1 MLKAIKK
8 EQKKDWITKLP
19 GMPKFARTP
28 LSLIFDS
35 TLTQREIRVLLC
47 IIAHADTAGSTKKH
61 SLSLDNIAQMCQFFV
76 SGKPDRSSVSRVVT
90 SLCKK
95 GWLQIHKRRGLNATQ
110 YYQLIAKEVL
120 PFDEQDTDAVD
131 ETSDAKSL
139 PVQHEALN
147 DIMVGDVFSIENSP
161 ATLFLKENGAEIK
174 RALEFDPKVQ
184 AKELPVQPAVTITLK
199 ELESAKETV
208 LQSKTYKMSVSG
220 HAFYNSKETVHFLNQ
235 LLLEKKVTKEEFFQ
249 LLTTKKLVVIQSMIG
264 IEFLQVKSL

>member
-28 LSLIFDS
+28 LSLIFDP
-35 TLTQREIRVLLC
+35 TLTQRELRILLC
-47 IIAHADTAGSTKKH
+47 IIAHADTTGSTEKY
-61 SLSLDNIAQMCQFFV
+61 SLSLDNIAQLCQFFV

-95 GWLQIHKRRGLNATQ
+95 GWLRIHKRRGLNATQ
-110 YYQLIAKEVL
+110 YYQLIAKDVA
-120 PFDEQDTDAVD
+120 PTNEQNTNAADKTA
-131 ETSDAKSL
+131 EEAL

-147 DIMVGDVFSIENSP
+147 DIMMGDVFSIENSP

-184 AKELPVQPAVTITLK
+184 TKELPVQPAVMVTLK
-199 ELESAKETV
+199 ELDAAKEAV

-220 HAFYNSKETVHFLNQ
+220 HAFYNGKETIHFLNQ